1 MDAPDRIIDA
11 TEYGTIPS
19 ISSRHSLVA
28 GFVLSEPFLTPLHAR
43 IRGRVARLLRAFVE
57 KSRSGGVFAGVGY
70 LLAGKPDTV
79 RGPDVSCVGRVRLE
93 GLDESRYIPGAPDLA
108 VEILSPSNRSAEI
121 HAKVADYLAAG
132 ARLCWVVDPEQ
143 RRVAVYREILSPK
156 YLAPADMLDGGDVL
170 PGLEIKVGSLFE
182 ALDDLR

>member
-1 MDAPDRIIDA
+1 M
-11 TEYGTIPS
+11 
-19 ISSRHSLVA
+19 
-28 GFVLSEPFLTPLHAR
+28 
-43 IRGRVARLLRAFVE
+43 
-57 KSRSGGVFAGVGY
+57 
-70 LLAGKPDTV
+70 
-79 RGPDVSCVGRVRLE
+79 RLE